1 MGDFLTL
8 RQFLDGWILENPAR
22 LAVADT
28 IQRIAMA
35 TTRIS
40 GLIGK
45 GALSGNLG
53 AVVGDNGGGDA
64 QKSLDILA
72 NQILLEALA
81 RSPVA
86 VVASEENEELVRL
99 RAGEPLAVAIDP
111 LDGSSNIDTNISVGT
126 IFSILPHAKST
137 DFNGS
142 ASVPEKGT
150 EQLAAG
156 FVIYGPQTAL
166 VLTVL
171 RGVQIFTL
179 DPRTSEFMLTRAEV
193 RMPHGTCEYAINASN
208 YRHWDK
214 PIREY
219 VDDCMDGDRHSAAN
233 FNMRWIASLVAEAFR
248 VLSRGGIFL
257 YPRDSRPG
265 YENGRLRLM
274 YEANPIALLIEQ
286 AGGAATDGARRI
298 LEITPTSLHQRVPL
312 VFGSADQVARV
323 TRHHTELYLD
333 YDTPPLFGRRG
344 LFQRQGPH

>member
-1 MGDFLTL
+1 MGDFYSLQ
-8 RQFLDGWILENPAR
+8 QFLSGWAVENPTR
-22 LAVADT
+22 LDVAETIRRIAVAT
-28 IQRIAMA
+28 AS
-35 TTRIS
+35 IS
-40 GLIGK
+40 GLIGR
-45 GALSGNLG
+45 GTLAGNLG
-53 AVVGDNGGGDA
+53 AAAGINTGGDA

-72 NQILLEALA
+72 NQIILDALTK
-81 RSPVA
+81 SPVA
-86 VVASEENEELVRL
+86 VVASEENEDLVQL

-126 IFSILPHAKST
+126 IFSVWPSAGGPDLT
-137 DFNGS
+137 GS
-142 ASVPEKGT
+142 AGGLRKGN

-156 FVIYGPQTAL
+156 FTIYGPQTAL

-179 DPRTSEFMLTRAEV
+179 DAQTSEFMLTRSKV
-193 RMPHGTCEYAINASN
+193 RIPNDTCEYAINASN
-208 YRHWDK
+208 YRHWDR

-219 VDDCMDGDRHSAAN
+219 VDGCMEGDRHSASN

-265 YENGRLRLM
+265 YENGRLRLV
-274 YEANPIALLIEQ
+274 YEANPVALLIEQ

-298 LEITPTSLHQRVPL
+298 LEITPSSLHQRVPL

-323 TRHHTELYLD
+323 ARHHTQLYLD
-333 YDTPPLFGRRG
+333 YDKPPLFGHRG
-344 LFQRQGPH
+344 LFQRQGPE